1 MDFSVNNVISNPF
14 TEMVYD
20 NQKNVKKPFEIQMEK
35 KGSME
40 QVEKVSEGDVLAFW
54 KIQTAIF
61 LMVWRQD
68 MQRNLQKIILLFK
81 FCFVNENDFSSDW
94 WRDCREKGI
103 YGSDAAMLWN
113 GGVASFF
120 IHIYLSYVNYKN
132 ACNKSAVMVR
142 YIYVR

>member
-1 MDFSVNNVISNPF
+1 MNFLNLFDKSYYILFVW
-14 TEMVYD
+14 TE
-20 NQKNVKKPFEIQMEK
+20 
-35 KGSME
+35 
-40 QVEKVSEGDVLAFW
+40 
-54 KIQTAIF
+54 T
-61 LMVWRQD
+61 
-68 MQRNLQKIILLFK
+68 
-81 FCFVNENDFSSDW
+81 ENDFGSDW